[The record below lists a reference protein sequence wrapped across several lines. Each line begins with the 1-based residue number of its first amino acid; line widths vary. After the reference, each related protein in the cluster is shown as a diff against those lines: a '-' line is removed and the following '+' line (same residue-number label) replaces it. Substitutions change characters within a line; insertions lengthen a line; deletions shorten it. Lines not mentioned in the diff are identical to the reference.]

1 MNTRKHKTYETLSN
15 IIKNIMFVGVATVS
29 TSIIFDINIEN
40 KYAFIFFTSM
50 LGINLYFLQEIQI
63 NSSLTHINKDMLKI
77 IEGLITLERTVKEL
91 QVLCTDE
98 DILKRCEN
106 EVSNELDMIKNELN
120 LNK

>member
-77 IEGLITLERTVKEL
+77 IESLITLERTVKEL

>member
-1 MNTRKHKTYETLSN
+1 MNTRTYKTYETLSN

-106 EVSNELDMIKNELN
+106 EVSNELDMIKSELN
-120 LNK
+120 LNE

>member
-15 IIKNIMFVGVATVS
+15 IIFVGVATVS

-63 NSSLTHINKDMLKI
+63 NSSLTHIDKDMLKI

-91 QVLCTDE
+91 QMLCTDE

-106 EVSNELDMIKNELN
+106 EVSNELDMIKSELN
-120 LNK
+120 LNE

>member
-63 NSSLTHINKDMLKI
+63 NSSLTNINKDMLKI

-106 EVSNELDMIKNELN
+106 EVSNELDMIKSELN
-120 LNK
+120 LNE

>member
-15 IIKNIMFVGVATVS
+15 IIKNIIFIGVATVS